1 MIRRPPRST
10 RTYTLLPYTTLIRSL
25 QYRSFVITDR
35 RHVQRDQRRTKFR
48 RIGKSEGQAGIFQR
62 SSDGLHLRKR
72 LCARLRLLGRAGSC
86 AVWGVIVVA
95 LRALRRLPFAGGF
108 HLRPSFASPAPERV
122 CAA

>member
-10 RTYTLLPYTTLIRSL
+10 RTYTLLPYTTLIRAL

-72 LCARLRLLGRAGSC
+72 LCARLRLLGRAGPC
-86 AVWGVIVVA
+86 AVSGDKIGRALCWDGVGQYVLVSGGAVA
-95 LRALRRLPFAGGF
+95 L
-108 HLRPSFASPAPERV
+108 EKNK
-122 CAA
+122 